1 LKIKKTSF
9 ANQTIKRGKT
19 LNPNNKDYF
28 QKNNQIELIKM
39 NNNGFNKDRLI
50 DIANTELFNFTN
62 SQAKTLNSLNNIVN
76 EMKVTIDKI
85 FQK

>member
-1 LKIKKTSF
+1 MKIKKTSF

-19 LNPNNKDYF
+19 LNINNKDNL
-28 QKNNQIELIKM
+28 QKSNQAELIKT
-39 NNNGFNKDRLI
+39 NNSGFNKDRLI
-50 DIANTELFNFTN
+50 DRANTEISNFTN

-76 EMKVTIDKI
+76 EMKETIDKI